1 MVVGVLVEL
10 SNKNIDKEFFYSV
23 PKELE
28 EEIKV
33 GIRVEIPFGPQKL
46 EGFVTKIKS
55 TLDET
60 IKDIK
65 FKDILNIVDKEIVL
79 NEELLTLGKKMQ
91 EKTLSTLISCYQV
104 MLPKALKAKKGI
116 IVQKKYDIFYKL
128 EENNITG
135 RINESQAKILNLFKK
150 KALVE
155 KKEIEKSIFTKVFL

>member
-1 MVVGVLVEL
+1 
-10 SNKNIDKEFFYSV
+10 
-23 PKELE
+23 
-28 EEIKV
+28 
-33 GIRVEIPFGPQKL
+33 
-46 EGFVTKIKS
+46 
-55 TLDET
+55 
-60 IKDIK
+60 
-65 FKDILNIVDKEIVL
+65 
-79 NEELLTLGKKMQ
+79 MQ

-155 KKEIEKSIFTKVFL
+155 KYFNKNRKRTLQGRIRKIK